1 MINFCYDVL
10 STPSIGYP
18 NLATLEA
25 VPYTPSWRKFDSH
38 WPYTVPL
45 RLLYYFQYYKIP
57 YNIHSASVSPQG
69 SIYPISI
76 GWFDFQ
82 CDYFSLIP
90 ANTLK
95 RIKEKEIH
103 VLFYY
108 HEGDNPSRIKQR
120 LDNLCS
126 QHNIDLNCYT
136 FISANSAAKNYFSDH
151 EFFFRYVNRDQT
163 AKLAGIENRPYT
175 FTALCRTHKW
185 WRATCMAD
193 LKRKGLLE
201 HSLWSYNTACTI
213 NDDFDDN
220 PIQIDYIQ
228 IRDDLDSFTNAG
240 PYTCDN
246 QSDKEHND
254 HHTVNTNLYTQS
266 YIHIVLE
273 THFDADQSGGTFLTE
288 KTWKA
293 IKFGQPFVIVGSPN
307 SLKTLRECGYKT
319 FDHCI
324 NNDYD
329 TIQDNTERWLAIVDT
344 LTQISA
350 DPELIYQ
357 QCINDIRHNQ
367 KLFLATGREE
377 LNRIIGK
384 LNV

>member
-57 YNIHSASVSPQG
+57 YNIHSALVSPQG

-254 HHTVNTNLYTQS
+254 HHMVNTNLYTQS

>member
-10 STPSIGYP
+10 STPGIGYP
-18 NLATLEA
+18 NLAILDA
-25 VPYTPSWRKFDSH
+25 VPYTPGWRKFDSH

-57 YNIHSASVSPQG
+57 YNIHSASDSPQG

-90 ANTLK
+90 ANTLR

-103 VLFYY
+103 ALFYY

-120 LDNLCS
+120 LDNLCR

-163 AKLAGIENRPYT
+163 AKLASIEKRPYT

-213 NDDFDDN
+213 NDNFDDN

-228 IRDDLDSFTNAG
+228 IRDDLERFTSAG
-240 PYTCDN
+240 PYIGDN
-246 QSDKEHND
+246 QSEKEHND
-254 HHTVNTNLYTQS
+254 HCIVNTSLYTQS

-307 SLKTLRECGYKT
+307 SLKTLRERGYKT
-319 FDHCI
+319 FDH
-324 NNDYD
+324 
-329 TIQDNTERWLAIVDT
+329 
-344 LTQISA
+344 
-350 DPELIYQ
+350 
-357 QCINDIRHNQ
+357 
-367 KLFLATGREE
+367 
-377 LNRIIGK
+377 
-384 LNV
+384 